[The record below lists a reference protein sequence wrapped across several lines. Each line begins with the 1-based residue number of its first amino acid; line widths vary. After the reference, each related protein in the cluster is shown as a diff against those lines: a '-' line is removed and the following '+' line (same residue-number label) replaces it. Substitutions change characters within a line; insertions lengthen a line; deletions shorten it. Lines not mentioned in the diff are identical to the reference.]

1 MNQVAKRL
9 AHALA
14 NSAAVSGL
22 VSLLER
28 IDSQQPNLLRILT
41 YHHVDHPQ
49 ARPSLFP
56 RMTVTPQD
64 FAEQMH
70 FLATH
75 YRPISI
81 LDLLAIMPDKS
92 ISLPPRA
99 VLVTFDDAYFDF
111 AEHAWPIMQR
121 YDIPAALFVPT
132 AFPDHP
138 ERSFWWDRLYQALRT
153 TPRRDV
159 LVTPVGGL
167 PLETAEQRE
176 QALLTLRDYTTTLPH
191 AEAMLWIEQLCQE
204 LNADPPEPSVL
215 GWDEL
220 RQLANQGVTLGA
232 HTRTHPLM
240 NRISVQEAQA
250 EALGSLQD
258 LQVQIG
264 SVPPILAYP
273 GGGLDDEVVQCLEQ
287 EGFSLAFTTERGLN
301 NWDTADRLRLRRI
314 NVGPGTN
321 LTTLR
326 MQLLPQS
333 RYLGPLTP

>member
-1 MNQVAKRL
+1 MNQVVKRL
-9 AHALA
+9 AHSLV
-14 NSAAVSGL
+14 NSAAVTGL

-64 FAEQMH
+64 FADQMH
-70 FLATH
+70 FLATQYH
-75 YRPISI
+75 PISI
-81 LDLLAIMPDKS
+81 PEMLDIMPDKS
-92 ISLPPRA
+92 KSLPPRA
-99 VLVTFDDAYFDF
+99 VLVTFDDAYCDF

-121 YDIPAALFVPT
+121 HDIPATLFVPT

-159 LVTPVGGL
+159 IETPVGHL
-167 PLETAEQRE
+167 PLETAVQRE
-176 QALLTLRDYTTTLPH
+176 QALLTLRDYMTTLPH
-191 AEAMLWIEQLCQE
+191 AEAMLWIEQFCQE
-204 LNADPPEPSVL
+204 LKAAPPEPSVL
-215 GWDEL
+215 GWDAL

-240 NRISVQEAQA
+240 NRISPQEARA

-258 LQVQIG
+258 LQAQIG

-273 GGGLDDEVVQCLEQ
+273 GGGFDDEIVQRLAQ

-321 LTTLR
+321 LTALR

-333 RYLGPLTP
+333 KYLSLWTP